1 MSAFVTRI
9 VTCTFTSHLGLICSD
24 KMALSQATNKLEEVI
39 GHTGDATTEQNMTN
53 PARDPS
59 KYADPSGEKM
69 KALAWMGKNDV
80 KISR

>member
-1 MSAFVTRI
+1 
-9 VTCTFTSHLGLICSD
+9 
-24 KMALSQATNKLEEVI
+24 MALSQATNKLEQAI

-53 PARDPS
+53 PSRDAA

-80 KISR
+80 KISL